1 MNKPIKS
8 KKTEKLLN
16 SFLHFQFKKHFYRI
30 HLDDRLLNLEDGP
43 KIYTINHSNWWDGLL
58 IFYLNQKI
66 FKGDSYAMMSKKGIE
81 DFPFF
86 GKIGA
91 FAVDPDSPKSL
102 IRSLQLSQSILE
114 EGKSVWIF
122 PQGAEEHLEKRPF
135 TYLNGPAYLLEK
147 NVNTR
152 LIPIAAY
159 YTYRHDQ
166 RPELFIRV
174 GETINP
180 SILKELNRKEI
191 TSFLRVSHEELLNS
205 VRNDVIEEKLSSF
218 TTFKTGSKTSSEWL
232 QWIKNP
238 FNKRSI

>member
-1 MNKPIKS
+1 MIKPIKS
-8 KKTEKLLN
+8 KKTEKLLKG
-16 SFLHFQFKKHFYRI
+16 FLHYQFRKHFYRI
-30 HLDDRLLNLEDGP
+30 YLDDQLIHKIDGP

-66 FKGDSYAMMSKKGIE
+66 FRNDSYAMMSKKGIQ

-86 GKIGA
+86 SKIGA
-91 FAVDPDSPKSL
+91 FAVDPDSPKDL
-102 IRSLQLSQSILE
+102 IRSLQFSQSLLS

-135 TYLNGPAYLLEK
+135 TYMNGPAYLLQK
-147 NVNTR
+147 NEDVQ

-159 YTYRHDQ
+159 YTFRHDQ

-174 GETINP
+174 G
-180 SILKELNRKEI
+180 KEIDRSLLNGLNRKEI
-191 TSFLRVSHEELLNS
+191 TSYLRISHEELLTS
-205 VRNDVIEEKLSSF
+205 VRNDVIEEKLTSF
-218 TTFKTGSKTSSEWL
+218 SLFKTGSKTASEWL

-238 FNKRSI
+238 VKKRSF